1 MSERHIENIAKAD
14 SNFAP
19 TFVDRYL
26 LSDINF
32 NGHCLI
38 NKNVFITE
46 NNESIHFLHI
56 KSMVKKIKH
65 RFYIK

>member
-1 MSERHIENIAKAD
+1 MSERNIENIAKAD

-32 NGHCLI
+32 NGHCLLS
-38 NKNVFITE
+38 NNVIIPK

-56 KSMVKKIKH
+56 ESMVKKIKH
-65 RFYIK
+65 IFYIK